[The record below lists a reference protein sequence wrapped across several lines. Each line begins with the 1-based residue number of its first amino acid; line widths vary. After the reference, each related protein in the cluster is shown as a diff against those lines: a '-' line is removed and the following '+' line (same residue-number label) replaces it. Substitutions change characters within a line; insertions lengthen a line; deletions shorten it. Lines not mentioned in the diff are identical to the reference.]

1 LIKIACKAKK
11 GNRFWCHIS
20 SRCGALGLRA
30 AAAGEESAR
39 QLYLD
44 EFDVREAAAAL
55 AEAAA
60 AAADF
65 SSSMSPSSL
74 AAAPFILPA
83 CDPPCMADELGG
95 FEDIAS
101 RIPSLLNGAA
111 GEASTTALLELSG
124 IQLAGREK
132 GESSGALFK

>member
-1 LIKIACKAKK
+1 
-11 GNRFWCHIS
+11 
-20 SRCGALGLRA
+20 
-30 AAAGEESAR
+30 
-39 QLYLD
+39 
-44 EFDVREAAAAL
+44 
-55 AEAAA
+55 
-60 AAADF
+60 
-65 SSSMSPSSL
+65 
-74 AAAPFILPA
+74 
-83 CDPPCMADELGG
+83 MADELGG